1 MSGGEGMVGTVGLI
15 LLCQVMSIAAQL
27 ALKLGMRDPGELA
40 RSPAAALRIV
50 LRPWLWTGCLLYLFG
65 MVLWFKVLSQADL
78 SFAYPFGALAFVG
91 VVLSSQWF
99 LHERVSLRR
108 WAGVFVILLGLAFVI
123 SSGSST
129 GH

>member
-1 MSGGEGMVGTVGLI
+1 MIGTVALI

-27 ALKLGMRDPGELA
+27 ALKLGMRNPAELRA
-40 RSPAAALRIV
+40 SPFAPLRIV
-50 LRPWLWTGCLLYLFG
+50 LRPWLWTGCLIYLFG

-91 VVLSSQWF
+91 VVLSSQWL
-99 LHERVSLRR
+99 LHERVSFRR
-108 WAGVFVILLGLAFVI
+108 WAGVFIILLGLAFVI

-129 GH
+129 SH

>member
-1 MSGGEGMVGTVGLI
+1 MIGTIALI

-27 ALKLGMRDPGELA
+27 ALKLGMRNPEEFRRSRLA
-40 RSPAAALRIV
+40 VLRIV
-50 LRPWLWTGCLLYLFG
+50 LRPWLWFGCGLYLFG

-91 VVLSSQWF
+91 VVLSSQWV
-99 LHERVSLRR
+99 LHERVSFRR
-108 WAGVFVILLGLAFVI
+108 WAGVFVILLGLVFVI

-129 GH
+129 AP